1 MQIKISTRV
10 QAPLK
15 QVIDG
20 FTQDLF
26 LDLNPPFPPVKLLQ
40 FDGCHKDDVVALE
53 LNFIFFKQLWKSLIT
68 HDEKSER
75 HFLFVDEGVKL
86 PFFLKSWK
94 HRHLLQTQD
103 QGTEIID
110 DIEYS
115 TGSLLTDI
123 LFYPVLLGQFLYR
136 KPVYKKVFSG
146 K

>member
-1 MQIKISTRV
+1 MQIKISTKV
-10 QAPLK
+10 KSPLK

-26 LDLNPPFPPVKLLQ
+26 LALNPPFPPVKLLQ

-68 HDEKSER
+68 HDEKSEK

-94 HRHLLQTQD
+94 HHHMLQTQGK
-103 QGTEIID
+103 GTEIID

-115 TGSLLTDI
+115 TGTLLTDI